1 MYKIIPPTV
10 KVILP
15 SDYKYERNYD
25 YKKAQIYYKKQNSRR
40 TGTILKRV
48 VVVFGLFFIAYQLVK
63 AGQQTKVTKLIE
75 KIKSK
80 SCIDE
85 KLAKTDS
92 ELLEWIATIQEYIE
106 LAEELD
112 EIEKI
117 HISLEEIQNKKMPTL
132 EEALERI
139 KQYSENKD
147 EELLKYQL
155 NIDAILINNYLNN
168 PETINRIANYSKLA
182 VICETA
188 DTCMQNPEEAATFAD
203 TIFLPDELNNYQ
215 KGDLIAITTDDG
227 YGILLNKEYSELIWR
242 SMEIQNA
249 AVQTNP
255 LAEENYQY
263 NRYLFDE
270 LESLISDTN
279 YVLTQDNSSSQA
291 LPHPVRMIIR

>member
-1 MYKIIPPTV
+1 MYKIIPETV
-10 KVILP
+10 QITPIDSRKV
-15 SDYKYERNYD
+15 K
-25 YKKAQIYYKKQNSRR
+25 IYYKKPNSRR
-40 TGTILKRV
+40 TGTILKGV

-106 LAEELD
+106 LAEELN

-117 HISLEEIQNKKMPTL
+117 HISLEEIQNKKVPTL

-139 KQYSENKD
+139 KQYRKNKD
-147 EELLKYQL
+147 EESLKYQL
-155 NIDAILINNYLNN
+155 NIDGMLINNYLNN

-188 DTCMQNPEEAATFAD
+188 DTCLQNPEEAAIFAD
-203 TIFLPDELNNYQ
+203 TIFLPDELSNYQ
-215 KGDLIAITTDDG
+215 KGDLIAITTEDG

-242 SMEIQNA
+242 SIEIQNA

-255 LAEENYQY
+255 LAEENYHY
-263 NRYLFDE
+263 DRYLFNE
-270 LESLISDTN
+270 LENLISDTN
-279 YVLTQDNSSSQA
+279 YELVHDNSSPQA
-291 LPHPVRMIIR
+291 LPHPVSMIIR